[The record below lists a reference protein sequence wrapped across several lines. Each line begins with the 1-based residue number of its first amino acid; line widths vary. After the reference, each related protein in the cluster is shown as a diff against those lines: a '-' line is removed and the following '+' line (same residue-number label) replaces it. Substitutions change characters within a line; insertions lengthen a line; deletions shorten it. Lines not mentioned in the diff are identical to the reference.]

1 MKMVLSIKLILV
13 LLLIKRI
20 QSYTMKLKIIGILGL
35 VVSLSSMVNA
45 KTDGGVFSPEQ
56 GIICDKKAGFC
67 SDSYG
72 ISIAF
77 TKEYLGQKQADKWTD
92 KLSDKYFDATYFT
105 MSNGLTCDT
114 KKKICKKSKWDDK
127 ADTHWTNIL
136 FEE

>member
-1 MKMVLSIKLILV
+1 
-13 LLLIKRI
+13 
-20 QSYTMKLKIIGILGL
+20 MKLKIIGILGL

-45 KTDGGVFSPEQ
+45 KTDGDVFSPEQ

-72 ISIAF
+72 ISIGF
-77 TKEYLGQKQADKWTD
+77 TKEYLGQIQADKWTD

-105 MSNGLTCDT
+105 MSNGLTCET

-136 FEE
+136 FEK